1 MARMQRSRPTPLF
14 YRHGAPNLY
23 PNTRI
28 SRRDPLNEDDIG
40 SLRERWARHHEIKA
54 TTFTALATELQDL
67 CEPIRD
73 ALVALE
79 TKEELSG
86 ILRRTPGAPEPEWSD
101 PASLLSLGETLAA
114 NRDDTPV
121 RGGARPDHSAAPRPT
136 CTTPAR
142 ARRPRPDLGTRAGRC
157 RGAQRVGVY
166 DCPATRRGQPEKA
179 LDHALHVAG
188 AYTTARQHAAD
199 NVELSRLLHRKRELL
214 IESSQAVSDSEL
226 RELLVEEIER
236 QGKEFGLLFTE
247 IAGGFTFTGRMGP
260 QVFQVTPIMVYRVYA
275 DGRPD
280 ELVRGA
286 DLIGT
291 PLISFSGI
299 IATGTERE
307 VFNGFCGA
315 ESGMVPVSGVAPA
328 ILTAQIEIQKKP
340 KAADR
345 PPLLPRPEREG
356 R

>member
-1 MARMQRSRPTPLF
+1 MTVVENGVLRNFLMSRSPVEGFARSNG
-14 YRHGAPNLY
+14 HGRRQPGLAPVGRQSNL
-23 PNTRI
+23 I
-28 SRRDPLNEDDIG
+28 
-40 SLRERWARHHEIKA
+40 
-54 TTFTALATELQDL
+54 
-67 CEPIRD
+67 
-73 ALVALE
+73 V
-79 TKEELSG
+79 
-86 ILRRTPGAPEPEWSD
+86 
-101 PASLLSLGETLAA
+101 
-114 NRDDTPV
+114 
-121 RGGARPDHSAAPRPT
+121 
-136 CTTPAR
+136 
-142 ARRPRPDLGTRAGRC
+142 
-157 RGAQRVGVY
+157 
-166 DCPATRRGQPEKA
+166 
-179 LDHALHVAG
+179 
-188 AYTTARQHAAD
+188 
-199 NVELSRLLHRKRELL
+199 
-214 IESSQAVSDSEL
+214 ESSQSVSDSEL
-226 RELLVEEIER
+226 RALLAEEIER
-236 QGKEFGLLFTE
+236 QGKEFGLLFTD

-260 QVFQVTPIMVYRVYA
+260 QVFQVTPIMVYRVFA